1 MVLAE
6 ILWLADQ
13 REESI
18 ATLRAGARLAP
29 ASPLFP
35 YLLAVKLARMG
46 RGSDAIVALGEGRR
60 LERAAHLSGIEGER
74 FTALVYE
81 SIDPSTAIA
90 AWRRYVLALS
100 QEPRPTALQLNQL
113 ADGLAALAALAALTR
128 GPAAVPAPATLPGA
142 R

>member
-6 ILWLADQ
+6 VLWLAER

-18 ATLRAGARLAP
+18 AALREGARLARGT
-29 ASPLFP
+29 PLFP

-46 RGSDAIVALGEGRR
+46 RGPEAIVALEEGRR

-81 SIDPSTAIA
+81 SIDPPTAIA
-90 AWRRYVLALS
+90 AWQRYVIALS
-100 QEPRPTALQLNQL
+100 QVPRPTALQLDQL
-113 ADGLAALAALAALTR
+113 ARGIAALDTLTKGAAAPT
-128 GPAAVPAPATLPGA
+128 PAVPADP